1 MPRHEAAGAERRA
14 AVGRNA
20 PFNRSRPR
28 RWAVDRKELRF
39 RILFEYYSDFHSG
52 GRGAGDKVGAI
63 DADSNEKRAAEIWLI
78 DEVYVEGRTQ
88 TCVSGRI
95 QPFINRINSRGINF
109 VESVMDDAFTEI
121 RGKDESFDSLS
132 KTDKIKR
139 FAAECL
145 GSPATGLLCRAT
157 YEAIADFMAK

>member
-1 MPRHEAAGAERRA
+1 M
-14 AVGRNA
+14 GRNA

-52 GRGAGDKVGAI
+52 GRGAGDRIGTI
-63 DADSNEKRAAEIWLI
+63 DADINEKRAAMTWLLDEGHVRGQSRADSFGTFHPII
-78 DEVYVEGRTQ
+78 D
-88 TCVSGRI
+88 
-95 QPFINRINSRGINF
+95 RINGRGINF
-109 VESVMDDAFTEI
+109 VESVMDGAFTEI

-132 KTDKIKR
+132 KMDKIKR

-145 GSPATGLLCRAT
+145 GNPTTGQLCRAT